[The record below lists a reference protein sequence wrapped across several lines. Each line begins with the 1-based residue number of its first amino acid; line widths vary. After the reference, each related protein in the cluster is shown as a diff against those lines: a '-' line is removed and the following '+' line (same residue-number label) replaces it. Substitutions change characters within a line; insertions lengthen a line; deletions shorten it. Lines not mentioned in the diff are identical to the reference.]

1 VEPKFVFGHS
11 PDLKHLKLE
20 VRDIEACA
28 TTKVQ
33 NDMYAA
39 FHKYLRKLKKL
50 NQPEQQHDTDKWKT

>member
-1 VEPKFVFGHS
+1 MENKFTFGHA
-11 PDLKHLKLE
+11 PDLKHFTLTIHDLAE
-20 VRDIEACA
+20 CA

-50 NQPEQQHDTDKWKT
+50 NQLEQQHDTDQRQA